1 MSLGASK
8 LKDLNRT
15 NVTQTLKTG
24 LTADRIDINNLER
37 EFVEI
42 LTNAVCT
49 DIYLTNNRA

>member
-1 MSLGASK
+1 MSLGESK

-15 NVTQTLKTG
+15 NVTQTLKMD

-42 LTNAVCT
+42 LTNAVCA
-49 DIYLTNNRA
+49 DIYLTNYRA

>member
-49 DIYLTNNRA
+49 DIYLTNYRA